1 MVSSIVGDY
10 LIKKGLITKEQF
22 KDFLNEQQKVRV
34 KLGLIAVAEGL
45 MTQEEA
51 DKVNQLQTVMDKRF
65 GDIAVEKGYL
75 TEGQVNSLLK
85 KQGNAYLAFAQA
97 LENQQLMTV
106 EQLEQYLLDYRF
118 ENHLTASDMDD
129 IKSDDV
135 DRILPIFLPIESD
148 KYIGMAGTAVRTLMR
163 CVDSEVYPGKAV
175 IVSNVAA
182 DNAAI
187 QKMEGSPS
195 VTCGM
200 AGSGDGLL
208 YAASVFGQEEFPEV
222 NEDALD
228 AIGELLNCINGLYAS
243 SVSKEGTSLELLPP
257 EFKTGIKEVSGKE
270 MLVLPVYMNG
280 SCLNFLVSV
289 DDDIEIK

>member
-1 MVSSIVGDY
+1 MVSSIVGGY
-10 LIKKGLITKEQF
+10 LIEKGLITKEQF
-22 KDFLNEQQKVRV
+22 RDLLSEQQKVRV

-51 DKVNQLQTVMDKRF
+51 DKVNQLQAVMDKRF

-75 TEGQVNSLLK
+75 TDGQVNSLLK

-135 DRILPIFLPIESD
+135 DRILPLFLPVEGD
-148 KYIGMAGTAVRTLMR
+148 KYLGMAGTALRTLMR
-163 CVDSEVYPGKAV
+163 LVDTEVYPGKAS

-187 QKMEGSPS
+187 QKMEGTPS
-195 VTCGM
+195 VTCGL
-200 AGSGDGLL
+200 SGNGNDLL
-208 YAASVFGQEEFPEV
+208 YTASVFGQEEFKDV

-243 SVSKEGTSLELLPP
+243 SASKEGISLELLPP
-257 EFKTGIKEVSGKE
+257 QFKSEMKEISGRE
-270 MLVLPVYMNG
+270 ILLLPLYVNG

>member
-1 MVSSIVGDY
+1 MVSSIVGGY
-10 LIKKGLITKEQF
+10 LIEKGLITKEQF
-22 KDFLNEQQKVRV
+22 RDLLNEQQKVRV

-51 DKVNQLQTVMDKRF
+51 DKVNQLQAVMDKRF

-75 TEGQVNSLLK
+75 TDGQVNSLLK

-135 DRILPIFLPIESD
+135 DRILPLFLPVDSE
-148 KYIGMAGTAVRTLMR
+148 KYMEMAGTAVRTLMR
-163 CVDSEVYPGKAV
+163 CVNTEVYPGKAV
-175 IVSNVAA
+175 IASNVAA

-200 AGSGDGLL
+200 AGNGDDLL

-243 SVSKEGTSLELLPP
+243 SVSKAGTSLELLPP